1 MAEHTAGLSF
11 VSGMKH
17 LCREIRIENV
27 ANNKSS
33 DHKSPRILGTPS
45 QYCPTQFPRNKADL
59 SGSQKNSTGS
69 FAEQDLFADAREM
82 WLPFKELFH
91 HRHSLLFLIFQAI

>member
-11 VSGMKH
+11 VSVEGMKH
-17 LCREIRIENV
+17 LCTEIRIENV

-33 DHKSPRILGTPS
+33 DHESPRILGTPT
-45 QYCPTQFPRNKADL
+45 QYRPTQFLRHKGDL
-59 SGSQKNSTGS
+59 SGSQKNSTES

-82 WLPFKELFH
+82 WLPFK
-91 HRHSLLFLIFQAI
+91 